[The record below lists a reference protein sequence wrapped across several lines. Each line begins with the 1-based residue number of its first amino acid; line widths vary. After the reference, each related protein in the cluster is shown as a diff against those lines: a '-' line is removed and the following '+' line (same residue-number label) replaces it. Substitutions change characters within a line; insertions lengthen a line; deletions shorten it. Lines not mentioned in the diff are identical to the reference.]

1 MRTNIIHNESCLDT
15 MARMGSQ
22 SVDLVITSPPYNMN
36 LRIRNG
42 KYCSRQVVE
51 NDFSNKYS
59 EFSDNMP
66 IDEFYDFH
74 CQVLRELLRVS
85 ELVFYNIQ
93 IVTGSKRAFF
103 KMIGTFSD
111 KLKDII
117 VWDKGAGQPAMH
129 EQVLNRGSEFL
140 LVFDND
146 YPISRQFRNKGR
158 FERGT
163 LEDIWRINRT
173 RKSFNGNKATFP
185 SELVEKILSNFSDE
199 EDIIYDPFMGTGT
212 TAIGAKKLQRQFL
225 GSEIDQELINVAY
238 DRIDNEDQLSFRDYN
253 IKTKEFITD
262 KKYLKNREG
271 YWYFYR
277 RQPHTNLKTKISL
290 KTKNL
295 QTAQQRRDKILVKW
309 EELMVDVHDAQ
320 VIQTLQKRMEN
331 VYYE

>member
-15 MARMGSQ
+15 MARMGNQ
-22 SVDLVITSPPYNMN
+22 SVDVVITSPPYNMN

-117 VWDKGAGQPAMH
+117 V
-129 EQVLNRGSEFL
+129 
-140 LVFDND
+140 
-146 YPISRQFRNKGR
+146 
-158 FERGT
+158 
-163 LEDIWRINRT
+163 
-173 RKSFNGNKATFP
+173 
-185 SELVEKILSNFSDE
+185 
-199 EDIIYDPFMGTGT
+199 
-212 TAIGAKKLQRQFL
+212 
-225 GSEIDQELINVAY
+225 
-238 DRIDNEDQLSFRDYN
+238 
-253 IKTKEFITD
+253 
-262 KKYLKNREG
+262 
-271 YWYFYR
+271 
-277 RQPHTNLKTKISL
+277 
-290 KTKNL
+290 
-295 QTAQQRRDKILVKW
+295 
-309 EELMVDVHDAQ
+309 
-320 VIQTLQKRMEN
+320 
-331 VYYE
+331 